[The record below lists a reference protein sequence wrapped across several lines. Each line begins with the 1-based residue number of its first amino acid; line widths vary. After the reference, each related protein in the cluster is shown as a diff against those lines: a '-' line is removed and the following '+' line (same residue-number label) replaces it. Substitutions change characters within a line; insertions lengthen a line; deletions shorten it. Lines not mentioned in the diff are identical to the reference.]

1 MTFDFDALLDA
12 VAWEDTPLGGRST
25 WPPALDAFLALLK
38 RSRRPQ
44 YLVWG
49 PDRRFFYNAAFLPVI
64 GIKHPAGFGMP
75 MAEVWPEVWED
86 IEPLV
91 TTSIRDGEAHY
102 FEDLPFVLQRHG
114 YDELTYFSFSYTPV
128 QADDGKVCGLMCVL
142 AERTKE
148 MQAHARRRSELDR
161 LQRMFKQAPGF
172 MCITQGPTHEYAI
185 VNGAFENLIGLSDV
199 DMLGRAVRDVLPE
212 IVDQGYLALLDN
224 VYATG
229 ESFVGRAMPVRL
241 ARTAGHAAQ
250 DTFYVDFVH
259 QPIVDDDGSVWG
271 VFTQGSD
278 VTDRVRA
285 EQGLR
290 EANARKDQFLAVL
303 GHELRNPL
311 APIHTAAQVL
321 RHLVSHDDCAMKCVD
336 VIARQAQQ
344 MSSMVE
350 DLMDITRIGNG
361 LLTLKSERVDLCAVV
376 RGAVDQMRN
385 KASERAHALN
395 VNLPETSAFV
405 TGDATRLT
413 QMLSNLLSNAI
424 RYTPRGG
431 TIEVSLALCDSH
443 VRLEVADNGHG
454 IGPEL
459 MPNLF
464 VQFAQEKRS
473 ADRTGGLGIGLPLVK
488 ALVDAHG
495 GRIQVISEGTGQGSR
510 FVIELPAATGTQ

>member
-1 MTFDFDALLDA
+1 MTFNFDALLDA
-12 VAWEDTPLGGRST
+12 VTWEDTPLGCRST
-25 WPPALDAFLALLK
+25 WPPALEAFLALLK

-102 FEDLPFVLQRHG
+102 FEDMPFVLQRHG

-128 QADDGKVCGLMCVL
+128 QGDDGHVAGLMCVL

-148 MQAHARRRSELDR
+148 VQAQAQRRSELDR
-161 LQRMFKQAPGF
+161 MQRMFKQAPGF

-185 VNGAFENLIGLSDV
+185 VNGAFESLIGLSDV
-199 DMLGRAVRDVLPE
+199 ELLGRAVQDVLPE
-212 IVDQGYLALLDN
+212 IVDQGYIALLDR
-224 VYATG
+224 VCATG

-241 ARTAGHAAQ
+241 AGTAGRGPQ
-250 DTFYVDFVH
+250 DIYVDFVH
-259 QPIVDDDGSVWG
+259 QPIVDDDGTVWG

-278 VTDRVRA
+278 VTNRVQA
-285 EQGLR
+285 EQALR
-290 EANARKDQFLAVL
+290 DANARKDQFLAVL

-321 RHLVSHDDCAMKCVD
+321 RHLVRQDEGAMKCVE
-336 VIARQAQQ
+336 VIARQVQQ
-344 MSSMVE
+344 MSSIVE
-350 DLMDITRIGNG
+350 DLLDITRIGNG
-361 LLTLKSERVDLCAVV
+361 LLTLKLERVDVNGVV
-376 RGAVDQMRN
+376 QGAVDQMRS

-395 VNLPETSAFV
+395 VTLPEAPALV
-405 TGDATRLT
+405 NGDATRLT
-413 QMLSNLLSNAI
+413 QVISNLLLNAI

-431 TIEVSLALCDSH
+431 KIEVSVTQCGSH
-443 VRLEVADNGHG
+443 VRLEVADNGEG
-454 IGPEL
+454 IAPEL

-473 ADRTGGLGIGLPLVK
+473 ADRASGLGIGLPLVK
-488 ALVDAHG
+488 ALVDAHA
-495 GRIQVISEGTGQGSR
+495 GRIEVISEGPGQGSK
-510 FVIELPAATGTQ
+510 FVIDLPSA